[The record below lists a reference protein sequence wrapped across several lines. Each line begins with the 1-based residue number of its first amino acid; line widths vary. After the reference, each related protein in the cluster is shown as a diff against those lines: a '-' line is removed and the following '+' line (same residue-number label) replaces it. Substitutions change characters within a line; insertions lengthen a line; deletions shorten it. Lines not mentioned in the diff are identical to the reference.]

1 MSNNPDEIRADIERT
16 RQELGRDVDALA
28 EKVNPTKAVHRQGDR
43 VREGVR
49 SLKES
54 VMGAPDPYE
63 HQAPTLGAKA
73 ENAAYDVRHAAEDVA
88 HDVRD
93 RAEGAVHAVQN
104 APAQVRRGT
113 RGNPL
118 AAGLIALGAGWM
130 IGSMI
135 PTSQKE
141 QAAAERL
148 KDQAAPV
155 VDQAKAAVQ
164 EMGESLK
171 PQAQE
176 AVESV
181 KETAAEGAEH
191 VKGEGQDKAAQLK
204 DDSAQ
209 AAQHVKGAAQQGR

>member
-54 VMGAPDPYE
+54 VMGTPDPYE

-73 ENAAYDVRHAAEDVA
+73 GNAAYDVRHAAEDVA

-104 APAQVRRGT
+104 APAQVRRST

-118 AAGLIALGAGWM
+118 AAGLIALGAGWLV
-130 IGSMI
+130 GSMI
-135 PTSQKE
+135 PASQKE
-141 QAAAERL
+141 QDAAERL

-155 VDQAKAAVQ
+155 VDEAKAAVQ

-176 AVESV
+176 AVDSV

-191 VKGEGQDKAAQLK
+191 VKGEGQDKAQQLK
-204 DDSAQ
+204 DDSSQ
-209 AAQHVKGAAQQGR
+209 AAQHVKGAAQQGK